1 MKKKFID
8 NNNPIGV
15 LPTDHHN
22 GTLPVRGILMI
33 LFILIVISCNDKK
46 QKVSA
51 DHVPGTET
59 TIDSSLAH
67 LLRPVNEAVVAKTST
82 IKAESGTRI
91 FSMPVQGVISY
102 DTRSQSGISSRVAG
116 RIERLYIKYN
126 FQPVKKGQLILEI
139 YSPDLAA
146 AQREL
151 LFIQSNDPNEKMLER
166 AKQKLLLLGMN
177 ASQINQLINTKRI
190 QYRVPVYS
198 NASGYILEK
207 SAQAQSS
214 PVINSA
220 ASAGQSDDGMGM
232 SGSSGNSNAV
242 SNNTTSTSPLLL
254 REGQYVSAGQSMFTI
269 YDNKQLVAEFSFDP
283 QLAASL
289 KEGQK
294 LVFRKS
300 ADPSTAYSGAIGLI
314 QPTFREGSN
323 FTIARVY
330 LKDNRFQVGQII
342 DANIPIVQKGL
353 WLPQAA
359 VVQLGNRSA
368 IFKKE
373 GDVFVPKAITTG
385 ITAQGRVAIEEDI
398 SDWEVA
404 ANAAYLVDSES
415 FIRLHENNTNK

>member
-8 NNNPIGV
+8 NSVGPV
-15 LPTDHHN
+15 
-22 GTLPVRGILMI
+22 PVRRTAL
-33 LFILIVISCNDKK
+33 LLLTLLIISCSEKK
-46 QKVSA
+46 QKVSS
-51 DHVPGTET
+51 DHIPGTET
-59 TIDSSLAH
+59 TIDSGLAH
-67 LLRPVNEAVVAKTST
+67 LLRPVNEAVVANAAT
-82 IKAESGTRI
+82 IKAETGTRI
-91 FSMPVQGVISY
+91 FSMPVQGIITY

-126 FQPVKKGQLILEI
+126 FQPVKKGQLIMEI

-151 LFIQSNDPNEKMLER
+151 LFVHANDPNDKMLER
-166 AKQKLLLLGMN
+166 AKQKLFLLGMN
-177 ASQINQLINTKRI
+177 AAQVNALINTKRI

-198 NASGYILEK
+198 NASGYILER
-207 SAQAQSS
+207 SAQVPQS
-214 PVINSA
+214 PVSTL
-220 ASAGQSDDGMGM
+220 ASPGGQADDGMGM
-232 SGSSGNSNAV
+232 GGSTGTTAAV
-242 SNNTTSTSPLLL
+242 STNTPSSSPLLL
-254 REGQYVSAGQSMFTI
+254 REGQYVAAGQSMFII
-269 YDNKQLVAEFSFDP
+269 YDNKQLIAEFSFDP

-289 KEGQK
+289 TLGQK

-300 ADPSTAYSGAIGLI
+300 SEPATVYSGSIGLI
-314 QPTFREGSN
+314 QPTFRDGTN

-330 LKDNRFQVGQII
+330 LKDNRFQVGQLV
-342 DANIPIVQKGL
+342 DANIPIIHKGF

-373 GDVFVPKAITTG
+373 GNVFVPKAIKTG
-385 ITAQGRVAIEEDI
+385 ITAQGRVAIEDDI

-415 FIRLHENNTNK
+415 FIKLKDKNSLQQ